1 MTTTKCKNIS
11 PRTNQ
16 INLKSFP
23 LLLSAIYHRLKV
35 WPALGFGWCDR
46 RSHSSETTSSLIFA
60 LGQAII
66 ANLSRQALLPPVCP
80 VLQFKSNINFLYFT
94 NSRTAVHSR
103 ELDKL
108 LVLQVQYNPNSP
120 LLGQPSCQGSLIV
133 IVIVCLYWSS
143 TSRYLDRNN
152 DKCLWL
158 LLLFSKWTSYRK
170 GRTSQS
176 HTNELIY

>member
-66 ANLSRQALLPPVCP
+66 VPSGSATSSLP

-133 IVIVCLYWSS
+133 IAIVCLYWSS

-170 GRTSQS
+170 GRTSQRAHIPMS
-176 HTNELIY
+176 

>member
-1 MTTTKCKNIS
+1 MTTTKCKKKNS

-35 WPALGFGWCDR
+35 WPVLGFGWCDR
-46 RSHSSETTSSLIFA
+46 RLHSSETTSSLIFA

-94 NSRTAVHSR
+94 NSRTAVHSQEWQTACATGTVQPQFPFVR
-103 ELDKL
+103 TALLPRQLNSYCHRVPL
-108 LVLQVQYNPNSP
+108 LVINQQIF
-120 LLGQPSCQGSLIV
+120 GQ
-133 IVIVCLYWSS
+133 
-143 TSRYLDRNN
+143 
-152 DKCLWL
+152 K
-158 LLLFSKWTSYRK
+158 
-170 GRTSQS
+170 
-176 HTNELIY
+176 